1 MNYYITFDSSGGIS
15 LAHGVEWRRHKYIR
29 KEGKRYIYPE
39 DLKRSVGKAA
49 NSMQAKAAAVQA
61 NARGMNKTAYYK
73 SEGWDY
79 ATAKVV
85 GRNGELSNWHVQYTK
100 PRKELEYAQDK
111 DAYLAKEKAAKEQAK
126 KDAAKEAVYAAQHRG
141 AVRTGEI
148 KDRQTA
154 EAQAKKGD
162 YSLSRHINNHQLQLN
177 ERAKQHAYEYHLSD
191 AYASQHPVKAFVN
204 RGKDTAKKVGTS
216 ALETGAK
223 VISKG
228 YDLVSK
234 LLKKKK

>member
-1 MNYYITFDSSGGIS
+1 MSYYITFDSSGGVS
-15 LAHGVEWRRHKYIR
+15 LAHGVEWRKHKYIR

-39 DLKRSVGKAA
+39 DLKKSVGKAV
-49 NSMQAKAAAVQA
+49 NSMQAKAAVVQA
-61 NARGMNKTAYYK
+61 QARGMKKTDYYK

-111 DAYLAKEKAAKEQAK
+111 DAYLAREREAKRQ
-126 KDAAKEAVYAAQHRG
+126 EALKNVQAAQGRG
-141 AVRTGEI
+141 YSRTVAIRERQIADAQAQKGD
-148 KDRQTA
+148 DRQ
-154 EAQAKKGD
+154 
-162 YSLSRHINNHQLQLN
+162 LRLN
-177 ERAKQHAYEYHLSD
+177 ERAKQKAYEYHLSD
-191 AYASQHPVKAFVN
+191 AYAAQHPVKAFVN
-204 RGKDTAKKVGTS
+204 RGKDTAKKVGMS

-223 VISKG
+223 VILKG